1 MQLDLKQVFQQEGF
15 VLPIDL
21 TLDLSD
27 EEVYGAKPFTQPV
40 NITGTFENHGSVVM
54 LRYRAEASYTRECDR
69 CLESSSQPMTFTF
82 EHIVSGVEPEDDTS
96 EEIVFAPDYRVEFD
110 EIAREDILLEAPT
123 GYLCKQD
130 CKGLCP
136 KCGCNLNH
144 GQCDCVMSEPD
155 PRLAALRKL
164 LEENQ

>member
-110 EIAREDILLEAPT
+110 EIAREDILLGRRPDICASRIA
-123 GYLCKQD
+123 
-130 CKGLCP
+130 KGCARSA
-136 KCGCNLNH
+136 GATSTT
-144 GQCDCVMSEPD
+144 VS
-155 PRLAALRKL
+155 ATV
-164 LEENQ
+164 